1 MVRRI
6 LEKAKSILLA
16 DPKLLYGK
24 EIHLIKKDFYFHGN
38 NRKAVILFHGW
49 STTPYEVRR
58 LGKFLNERG
67 YSVYGPMFSGHGTVP
82 EDLEDLEYID
92 WLTDAKKAILKM
104 RKDHDKI
111 FIGGT
116 SMGANVVMCLAK
128 EEEGIDGI
136 ILMAA
141 PYRMKFERI
150 METLVWITSF
160 FKKYHKKFYPPT
172 FGISTTI
179 TRLISYQR
187 YPIKNVLELGK
198 LIKKSRRDLKK
209 IHQPC
214 LILQSAHDHI
224 VTKNSLE
231 KIYSKI
237 SSKHKRKK
245 YIQKAYHTFISDI
258 KNEHVFE
265 DILDFLDSIE

>member
-1 MVRRI
+1 MVRKI
-6 LEKAKSILLA
+6 LSKAKSILLA
-16 DPKLLYGK
+16 DPKLLYEE
-24 EIHLIKKDFYFHGN
+24 EINLIKKDFYFPGKN
-38 NRKAVILFHGW
+38 GKAVILFHGW

-58 LGKFLNERG
+58 LGQFLNEKG

-92 WLTDAKKAILKM
+92 WLTDAKKAILEM
-104 RKDHDKI
+104 REDHDKI

-116 SMGANVVMCLAK
+116 SMGANITMCLAK

-141 PYRMKFERI
+141 PYRMKFE
-150 METLVWITSF
+150 MPLEMMVWVISL

-172 FGISTTI
+172 FGLSTTI

-198 LIKKSRRDLKK
+198 LVKRSRKDLKK

-231 KIYSKI
+231 KIYKKI

-265 DILDFLDSIE
+265 DIWEFLEDIK

>member
-1 MVRRI
+1 MF
-6 LEKAKSILLA
+6 A
-16 DPKLLYGK
+16 DPKLLYN
-24 EIHLIKKDFYFHGN
+24 EEMHLLNKDFYFEGTN
-38 NRKAVILFHGW
+38 KKAVILFHGW

-58 LGKFLNERG
+58 LGQFLNERG

-82 EDLEDLEYID
+82 EDLDGLEYID

-104 RKDHDKI
+104 RRDHDKI

-116 SMGANVVMCLAK
+116 SMGANITMCLAK

-141 PYRMKFERI
+141 PYRIKFEEIGEMTAWI
-150 METLVWITSF
+150 MSK

-187 YPIKNVLELGK
+187 YPIKNVLELGR
-198 LIKKSRRDLKK
+198 LIKRSRKDLEK
-209 IHQPC
+209 IYQPC

-231 KIYSKI
+231 KIYGKI
-237 SSKHKRKK
+237 SSQHKRKK

-265 DILDFLDSIE
+265 DILDFLNSIK